1 MNSDLQTEREIL
13 AAHAEQLNTGLRGTT
28 AYPPMS
34 AEQRFTLAPLLQ
46 LAELLADVLILVQPS
61 PIFVQRLGQELAL
74 AAVKGQLSL
83 FERYRKAILLGLATV
98 GSTLS
103 LVGLFKFYR
112 LRQREAPQ
120 SGV

>member
-46 LAELLADVLILVQPS
+46 LAELLADVLILVQGHSARPGYRWLHA
-61 PIFVQRLGQELAL
+61 FVGRVVQVLPVAPAGSAPKWCLNL
-74 AAVKGQLSL
+74 
-83 FERYRKAILLGLATV
+83 LLG
-98 GSTLS
+98 
-103 LVGLFKFYR
+103 R
-112 LRQREAPQ
+112 
-120 SGV
+120 

>member
-13 AAHAEQLNTGLRGTT
+13 ATHAEQLNAGLRGTA
-28 AYPPMS
+28 AYPSMS
-34 AEQRFTLAPLLQ
+34 VEQQSSLAPLLQ

-83 FERYRKAILLGLATV
+83 FGRYRKGILLGLATI